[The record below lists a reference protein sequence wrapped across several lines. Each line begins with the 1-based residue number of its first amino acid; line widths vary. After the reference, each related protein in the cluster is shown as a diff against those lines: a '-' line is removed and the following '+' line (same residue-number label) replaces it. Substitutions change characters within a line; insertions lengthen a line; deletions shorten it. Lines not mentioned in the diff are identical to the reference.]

1 MKRIERPR
9 WRWPARRLAIPFVV
23 VAVALVV
30 PGVAA
35 AQDYPAPPVD
45 VVVSEGTPAPGE
57 PFVFE
62 VSNGFIA
69 GEEVVIRS
77 APSVDCPPGQ
87 VCTGRDVVQE
97 STYADANGG
106 ISATIALSSPG
117 AYTITATGVDSALTV
132 TQAVS
137 VVEPAGS
144 GAGPGGGTGPGGSA
158 LTGDGAG
165 TGDGLPVTGRSGR
178 TLALSIAGALAL
190 VAGGLLLWLT
200 ADRRRRRA
208 GV

>member
-1 MKRIERPR
+1 MMKRIERPR
-9 WRWPARRLAIPFVV
+9 WGWPARRLAIPFVV

-77 APSVDCPPGQ
+77 ALSDDCPPGQ
-87 VCTGRDVVQE
+87 VCGGPAAIEET
-97 STYADANGG
+97 TYADANGG
-106 ISATIALSSPG
+106 ISATIALSSAG

-132 TQAVS
+132 TQTVS
-137 VVEPAGS
+137 VVAPAPAGG
-144 GAGPGGGTGPGGSA
+144 GAGPGGGA

-178 TLALSIAGALAL
+178 TLAVSIAGALAL